1 MSSDPATSFAD
12 LASAETPTIESAAQL
27 ATAVEELV
35 DRGDLAPG
43 DRLPSVRDAAALFG
57 LAPNTV
63 AAAYRRLRDRSVV
76 VGRGRQ
82 GTQVAPTS
90 DRRAVVGA
98 PLPSG
103 IVDAMSGNPD
113 PELLPDLGPA
123 LAAAAASP
131 RADYGSS
138 LISPSLVDAARSW
151 LESDDIPTDS
161 LTLASGAMDAIER
174 VLFEHL
180 RPGDPVG
187 VEDPGHVPVFDVV
200 AALGLVAIPMQVDH
214 EGVTPEALRNA
225 LDRGAKAVVITPR
238 AHNPTGAA
246 ITRNR
251 AVLLGQVLADHPH
264 ALVVEDDHAGPVS
277 GVPLASLPRNRHRWA
292 LVRSVS
298 KSLGPDLRLAILT
311 GDPAT
316 VAAVESRFATGPG
329 WVSHLVQLSVAHLL
343 ADPETLDL
351 VARAAATYAARR
363 TRLIET
369 LAHAGIDATG
379 DSGLQVW
386 VPVPDEQ
393 SVADAVR
400 NGGYAI
406 RIGSAYRRTTQPA
419 IRVTVSSIDDDQ
431 IDHIARLLIDSL
443 ASTGTR
449 RASSV

>member
-1 MSSDPATSFAD
+1 MPAEPATSFAD
-12 LASAETPTIESAAQL
+12 LAATTSPAIESAAQL
-27 ATAVEELV
+27 ATAIEALV
-35 DRGDLAPG
+35 DTGDLEPG
-43 DRLPSVRDAAALFG
+43 DRLPSVRDAATTLE

-63 AAAYRRLRDRSVV
+63 AAAYRRLRDRSIV

-82 GTQVAPTS
+82 GTQVAPAPA
-90 DRRAVVGA
+90 RRAGVVT

-103 IVDAMSGNPD
+103 LVDAMSGNPD
-113 PELLPDLGPA
+113 PALLPQLGPA

-138 LISPSLVDAARSW
+138 LVSPSLVEAVRSW
-151 LESDDIPTDS
+151 FETDDIPTTS

-200 AALGLVAIPMQVDH
+200 AALGLVAIPMEVDH
-214 EGVTPEALRNA
+214 SGVTPTALQTA
-225 LDRGAKAVVITPR
+225 LDRGARAVVITPR

-246 ITRNR
+246 ITPQR
-251 AVLLGQVLADHPH
+251 ASLLGQVLAAHPD
-264 ALVVEDDHAGPVS
+264 ALVIEDDHAGPVS
-277 GVPLASLPRNRHRWA
+277 GVPLAPLPRDRRRWA

-343 ADPETLDL
+343 ADTETLDL

-363 TRLIET
+363 TRLIDA
-369 LAHAGIDATG
+369 LAAAGISATG

-400 NGGYAI
+400 AGGYAI

-419 IRVTVSSIDDDQ
+419 IRVTVSSIDDEQ

-443 ASTGTR
+443 TSAGAR